1 VIGNRLKQSMLAAAI
16 ALVSLMGSSTAWAVS
31 DEVRTDCL
39 IEAYRVRPML
49 NAPQIEAYVANCIA
63 DATATP
69 RRKRRSY

>member
-1 VIGNRLKQSMLAAAI
+1 MLAAGI
-16 ALVSLMGSSTAWAVS
+16 ALVSLMSPSTAWAVS
-31 DEVRTDCL
+31 EEIRTACL

-69 RRKRRSY
+69 RRKRRSS